1 MEELFEVSKLALTAL
16 KANKLR
22 SGLTMLGVIIGVT
35 SVILLVSI
43 GSGLQKYIEKQFE
56 ILGSNIIIVMPGG
69 YDLESGGL
77 GGVHGPP
84 NIQGSKLTLSHVR
97 DLEKLG
103 EPVVASTPVFE
114 LSTKVTYQNNSK
126 QTTLMAV
133 TEQYSL
139 VRNLNIQKGRL
150 LSRSDLDSAR
160 KVCVIGP
167 SLAEYFYG
175 DSDPIGREMTI
186 SERRF
191 SVIGVA
197 EKLGSMVGFD
207 LDNMV
212 YIPITTAQKVIGF
225 ENLMEILVKV
235 SENSK
240 IDTAKSLVKSY
251 FLRQMT
257 ADDFSVLDQRQIL
270 NIINQILAVL
280 TATLGG
286 IAAIS
291 LIVGGIGIMNI
302 MLVSVSERTREIGLR
317 KAVGATPR
325 ALLGQFLIEAIILS
339 FGGGL
344 IGIILGGSL
353 SLALNQFIPASVT
366 LWSILLAFG
375 VSALVGVIFG
385 VAPALRAAKL
395 NPIEAL
401 RYE

>member
-103 EPVVASTPVFE
+103 LPITASTPIFE
-114 LSTKVTYQNNSK
+114 VSSKVTYQNISK
-126 QTTLMAV
+126 STTLLGV
-133 TEQYSL
+133 TEQYSK
-139 VRNLNIQKGRL
+139 VRNLNIQKGRPL
-150 LSRSDLDSAR
+150 AKSDVDSAR
-160 KVCVIGP
+160 KVVVIGP
-167 SLAEYFYG
+167 SLANKLFG
-175 DSDPIGREMTI
+175 DLDPIGREITL

-191 SVIGVA
+191 SIIGVA
-197 EKLGSMVGFD
+197 EKLGSMVGVD
-207 LDNMV
+207 MDNMV
-212 YIPITTAQKVIGF
+212 YIPITTAQKIIGF

-235 SENSK
+235 ASK
-240 IDTAKSLVKSY
+240 DQIDTAKSMVKSY
-251 FLRQMT
+251 FLRKMT
-257 ADDFSVLDQRQIL
+257 ADDFSILDQRQIL
-270 NIINQILAVL
+270 DIINQILAVL

-302 MLVSVSERTREIGLR
+302 MLVSVTERTREIGLR
-317 KAVGATPR
+317 KAVGATPQD
-325 ALLGQFLIEAIILS
+325 LIWQFLTEAVILS

-344 IGIILGGSL
+344 IGIILGSSL

-375 VSALVGVIFG
+375 VSALVGIIFG